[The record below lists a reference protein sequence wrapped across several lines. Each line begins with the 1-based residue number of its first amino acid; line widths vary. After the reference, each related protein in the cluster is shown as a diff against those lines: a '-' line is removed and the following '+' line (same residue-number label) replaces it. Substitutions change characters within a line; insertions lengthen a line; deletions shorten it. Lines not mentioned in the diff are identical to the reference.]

1 METNEV
7 KKEVMFS
14 NIYGY
19 EDIKKELALIK
30 GWFENKEL
38 LNNPLVSLP
47 KAVLFYGRPGC
58 GKTLFVREYSNSFS
72 CPKYVIEGN
81 KSNIAEEI
89 SSIFKKA
96 KEEEFAIIMI
106 DEIDLLI
113 NDNSLNLRI
122 LQQELDGIDNKGHIL
137 VLATTNYIEDLP
149 SALLRD
155 GRFDRRIPVY
165 YPDADARQTMFSK
178 FLTEFGISLENINL
192 PHVAKV
198 CCDCTCA
205 SIKAVCNDVFLRC
218 GSGPATT
225 EDVEFSY
232 RRIID
237 EEYSSKTEI
246 YKDYRVAVH
255 ECGHALMAMRFK
267 DDYNFYST
275 SFKDYGG
282 VTIANAIDEKKDTIK
297 KRESNIMISLS
308 GYLAEEVILGF
319 HDVGAYSDYQKAQD
333 GCTRLI
339 ERVCIKGVT
348 HLIPNYLSND
358 DRYES
363 PEKRK
368 QNEKLVDKLMNK
380 YVRSARKYLKRHKQD
395 IRKMAD
401 FMYQNGRLTYK
412 DVESLNVK
420 A

>member
-1 METNEV
+1 MDTNEV
-7 KKEVMFS
+7 KKEVLFS

-19 EDIKKELALIK
+19 EDIKKELNLIK
-30 GWFENKEL
+30 RWFENKEL
-38 LNNPLVSLP
+38 LNNPLVALP

-58 GKTLFVREYSNSFS
+58 GKTLFVREYSNSFD
-72 CPKYVIEGN
+72 CPKYIIEGN
-81 KSNIAEEI
+81 KANIAEEI

-113 NDNSLNLRI
+113 NDNSINLRI

-149 SALLRD
+149 LALLRD

-165 YPDADARQTMFSK
+165 YPNSDARKIMFTK
-178 FLTEFGISLENINL
+178 FLTEFGISLENINIE
-192 PHVAKV
+192 HIAKV
-198 CCDCTCA
+198 CSNCTCA
-205 SIKAVCNDVFLRC
+205 SIKSVCNDVFLRC
-218 GSGPATT
+218 DSGKATT
-225 EDVEFSY
+225 EDVELSY

-237 EEYSSKTEI
+237 EEYSSKTEV

-267 DDYNFYST
+267 EDFAFYST

-282 VTIANAIDEKKDTIK
+282 VTIANAVNENKDTIK
-297 KRESNIMISLS
+297 KRESNIKISLS
-308 GYLAEEVILGF
+308 GYLAEEIVLGF
-319 HDVGAYSDYQKAQD
+319 HDVGSYSDYEKAQD
-333 GCTRLI
+333 GCVRLV
-339 ERVCIKGVT
+339 ERVCVKGLK
-348 HLIPNYLSND
+348 HLIPSYSSND

-363 PEKRK
+363 SKKRK
-368 QNEKLVDKLMNK
+368 ANEKLVDKLLNK
-380 YVRSARKYLKRHKQD
+380 YVKDTRKYLKKHKTD

-412 DVESLNVK
+412 DVESLKVR